1 MRLRRLLD
9 VPGLA
14 VDDARCDGDERGWS
28 DGESCVDFALVLVRS
43 GCFRRR
49 VDGRDSVLDPAVL
62 YVQAPGEEQQVA
74 HPRAGGD
81 ACTVVR
87 VERELPAGGEPLY
100 SPPSVDLEHRL
111 LLASLRR
118 DEFEASDRAFRPVES
133 LLGAPRQVRVQRQLV
148 DDARE
153 AVSADLRL
161 GHAELARRLY
171 VSPSHLSRAFRAQT
185 GETLSRYR
193 NRVRV
198 RIALERLAAGERSLA
213 RLAVDLG
220 FADHAHLTRAVRREH
235 GAPPSELRALLD

>member
-1 MRLRRLLD
+1 M
-9 VPGLA
+9 P
-14 VDDARCDGDERGWS
+14 
-28 DGESCVDFALVLVRS
+28 
-43 GCFRRR
+43 RR
-49 VDGRDSVLDPAVL
+49 VRGIGL
-62 YVQAPGEEQQVA
+62 
-74 HPRAGGD
+74 
-81 ACTVVR
+81 
-87 VERELPAGGEPLY
+87 
-100 SPPSVDLEHRL
+100 
-111 LLASLRR
+111 
-118 DEFEASDRAFRPVES
+118 VES
-133 LLGAPRQVRVQRQLV
+133 LLGASRQVRVKRQLV

-198 RIALERLAAGERSLA
+198 RLALERLAAGERSLA

-235 GAPPSELRALLD
+235 GAPPSELRTLLD